1 MGKLHL
7 HLMLTEKI
15 RRDILKNNKE
25 SYIGEGIIY
34 KMIVADNEDPS
45 GMVIEMDRKLRRF
58 FQKNHKNIN
67 LAYLFGSYA
76 KGRITPLSDVDV
88 AVLLNDNIDPKVYFD
103 IQTDLSDQLSSHL
116 NREVEVVILNRADL
130 RLSYQVIRYGKI
142 VFEKNRNMKAN
153 FERKALNI
161 YFDLRPMFDFYEKEL
176 LERIKE
182 GKFGKTYRGSRN
194 SSAEIRRIFV

>member
-1 MGKLHL
+1 
-7 HLMLTEKI
+7 
-15 RRDILKNNKE
+15 
-25 SYIGEGIIY
+25 
-34 KMIVADNEDPS
+34 
-45 GMVIEMDRKLRRF
+45 MVIEMTMDRKLKRF

-88 AVLLNDNIDPKVYFD
+88 AVLLNDKIEPKAYFD
-103 IQTDLSDQLSSHL
+103 IQLDLSDQLSSYL
-116 NREVEVVILNRADL
+116 KREAEVVILNRADPK
-130 RLSYQVIRYGKI
+130 LSYQVIKYGEI
-142 VFEKNRNMKAN
+142 VFEKNLNLKAD

-161 YFDLRPMFDFYEKEL
+161 YFDLKPMFDFYEKEL

-194 SSAEIRRIFV
+194 SSAEIRRISEKSKGTPEN

>member
-1 MGKLHL
+1 
-7 HLMLTEKI
+7 
-15 RRDILKNNKE
+15 
-25 SYIGEGIIY
+25 
-34 KMIVADNEDPS
+34 
-45 GMVIEMDRKLRRF
+45 MVIEMEMGKKLKRC

-88 AVLLNDNIDPKVYFD
+88 AVLLNDRIDPKVYFD
-103 IQTDLSDQLSSHL
+103 IQTDLSDQLSSYL
-116 NREVEVVILNRADL
+116 KKEVEVVILNRADP
-130 RLSYQVIRYGKI
+130 RLSYQVIKYGEI
-142 VFEKNRNMKAN
+142 VFEKNLNSKAD

-161 YFDLRPMFDFYEKEL
+161 YFDLKPMFDFYEKKL

-194 SSAEIRRIFV
+194 SSAEIRRISEKLKRTSESQQR